1 MVDINTIKLNL
12 ITADFLDITQVYYT
26 KCKRIAQVKH
36 LYLLRQQTPIY
47 LTDHPYIKLNTLEK
61 PYLYLK

>member
-26 KCKRIAQVKH
+26 KCKRITQVKH

-47 LTDHPYIKLNTLEK
+47 ISISLI
-61 PYLYLK
+61 

>member
-12 ITADFLDITQVYYT
+12 FTADFLDITQVYYT

-47 LTDHPYIKLNTLEK
+47 VTITLI
-61 PYLYLK
+61 